1 MSGVLMKFSRFSRRA
16 SLTGLAAAT
25 ALVLA
30 ACGGGDD
37 NAEGPTADEDG
48 VTTLTVGATPVPHG
62 QILEYVSEELGE
74 EAGLDI
80 EVVEFDDFQLP
91 NRQMDEGNLDANYF
105 QHVPFL
111 EQQIDDHGY
120 EISHGEGVHI
130 EPYAMFSSQHDDVDS
145 LEESATIGITS
156 DAGNQPRALLLLEA
170 VGLLEDIDEDSAALT
185 MSDEQNPMNL
195 HFADAPPGIL
205 AQVTD
210 HVPIDA
216 AIINRIYFLEAGLD
230 VDDALIVEDA
240 EASPYA
246 NVLAWN
252 TEDDDNEAIQKLD
265 ELLHSQEVADYIT
278 ENWPEGE
285 IIPATQSE
293 ATADDA
299 ESDSA
304 EQE

>member
-1 MSGVLMKFSRFSRRA
+1 MSGVHMNSSRFSRRL
-16 SLTGLAAAT
+16 SLTGLAAAS

-30 ACGGGDD
+30 ACGGSDD
-37 NAEGPTADEDG
+37 SAEGPTANEDG

-74 EAGLDI
+74 DAGLDI
-80 EVVEFDDFQLP
+80 EVVEFDDYQLP

-111 EQQIDDHGY
+111 EQQIADHGY

-130 EPYAMFSSQHDDVDS
+130 EPYALFSSQHDDVDDI
-145 LEESATIGITS
+145 EEGATIGITS

-170 VGLLEDIDEDSAALT
+170 VGMLEDIEEDSAALT
-185 MSDEQNPMNL
+185 LTDEQNPMNL
-195 HFADAPPGIL
+195 QFEENPPEIL
-205 AQVTD
+205 AQVVD
-210 HVPIDA
+210 DASIDA
-216 AIINRIYFLEAGLD
+216 AIINGNYFLEAGLD
-230 VDDALIVEDA
+230 VNDALIVEEA
-240 EASPYA
+240 ENSPYA

-252 TEDDDNEAIQKLD
+252 SDDDGNEAIQQLE

-278 ENWPEGE
+278 ETWPEGE
-285 IIPATQSE
+285 IIPATQSGSS
-293 ATADDA
+293 DDA
-299 ESDSA
+299 ETD

>member
-1 MSGVLMKFSRFSRRA
+1 MNSSRFSRRL
-16 SLTGLAAAT
+16 SLTGLAAAS

-30 ACGGGDD
+30 ACGGSDD
-37 NAEGPTADEDG
+37 SAEGPTANEDG

-74 EAGLDI
+74 DAGLDI
-80 EVVEFDDFQLP
+80 EVVEFDDYQLP

-111 EQQIDDHGY
+111 EQQIADHGY

-130 EPYAMFSSQHDDVDS
+130 EPYALFSSQHDDVDDI
-145 LEESATIGITS
+145 EEGATIGITS

-170 VGLLEDIDEDSAALT
+170 VGMLEDIEEDSAALT
-185 MSDEQNPMNL
+185 LTDEQNPMNL
-195 HFADAPPGIL
+195 QFEENPPEIL
-205 AQVTD
+205 AQVVD
-210 HVPIDA
+210 DASIDA
-216 AIINRIYFLEAGLD
+216 AIINGNYFLEAGLD
-230 VDDALIVEDA
+230 VNDALIVEEA
-240 EASPYA
+240 ENSPYA

-252 TEDDDNEAIQKLD
+252 SDDDGNEAIQQLE

-278 ENWPEGE
+278 ETWPEGE
-285 IIPATQSE
+285 IIPATQSGSS
-293 ATADDA
+293 DDA
-299 ESDSA
+299 ETD